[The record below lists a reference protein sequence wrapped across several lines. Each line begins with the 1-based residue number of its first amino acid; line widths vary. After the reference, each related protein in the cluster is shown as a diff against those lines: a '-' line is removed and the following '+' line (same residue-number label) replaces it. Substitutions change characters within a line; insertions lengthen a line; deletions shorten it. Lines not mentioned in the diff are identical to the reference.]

1 MHAAMVAGL
10 PISWRTGNP
19 DGRTISAELAD
30 GRTVAAPGPSRH
42 PDRRG
47 IAAECIANIRPERR
61 GHSCG

>member
-42 PDRRG
+42 CGRMHSKHSSGTSRPQLRL
-47 IAAECIANIRPERR
+47 IPAA
-61 GHSCG
+61 